1 MYIRKP
7 TMKKEKILTIRM
19 NYLLT
24 LGLGMLFLMY
34 VIFAFSTSLWQDRI
48 GMIILSIFGV
58 VYWIIIEGHT
68 AMRFAWLK
76 ENSIDY
82 ILIKQ
87 AAAHPLNLIRKAYN
101 AAFWIFLLPFFAIID
116 YKTGFIVFTINIF
129 VRLSANLY
137 VNIRNFEPEQFD
149 KFPLRIS

>member
-1 MYIRKP
+1 
-7 TMKKEKILTIRM
+7 
-19 NYLLT
+19 
-24 LGLGMLFLMY
+24 
-34 VIFAFSTSLWQDRI
+34 
-48 GMIILSIFGV
+48 
-58 VYWIIIEGHT
+58 
-68 AMRFAWLK
+68 MRFAWLK